1 MKKLIAVFTFMLA
14 FAAGAQAQERKM
26 SAEESAKLDAIK
38 MAEVLNLPA
47 NQQMDFQR
55 LFQMKYEV
63 MNDPKMSAE
72 RKKEMARVVDMK
84 IRASLNAE
92 QLAKLDKNPELLAK
106 LTGSAAAEKAV
117 NAPATKK

>member
-14 FAAGAQAQERKM
+14 FAAGANAQDKRM

-47 NQQMDFQR
+47 SQQMDFQR

-63 MNDPKMSAE
+63 MNDPQMSVE

-84 IRASLNAE
+84 IRASLTSE
-92 QLAKLDKNPELLAK
+92 QIEKLDKNPELLAK
-106 LTGSAAAEKAV
+106 LTGSATAEKA
-117 NAPATKK
+117 AIATDKKK